1 MALHREVQSRVTQ
14 ESEKVVIVGIDFGTS
29 FTKVYFNQEGNIKQ
43 PLKFNVNGK
52 QSYFLPTELYYDPAS
67 NKVFFDKTSDRE
79 CLKYFKYSMI
89 NNDLVTSETLAKNNP
104 DMNPKAEFL
113 CSIYYLA
120 SLIKEIKIQVA
131 GILKTS
137 KIKYSFNMG
146 CPIDNWSN
154 KNKNSYDI
162 VLKLGYKL
170 NEEGFEDG
178 MTLEKLYAFY
188 ADNKDI
194 TFPNLQ
200 TVPELY
206 AEALWFIEQP
216 STGEGI
222 YTILDIGGGTVD
234 FASIFV
240 SRTADGEKKTT
251 IYSQNVMPL
260 GVEVLLQFMYPDRY
274 EEHRAECIEELKTR
288 KVVMPFGWV
297 ESIHGTNRKLKKAH
311 EFDVKFAND
320 GIGEVKERNSKL
332 MDEQLKKGHIPYYA
346 FGGGADFQWYH
357 SIIDSHK
364 RAFERANIPPLK
376 KQPLVLDRIPDNR
389 LIIAEQLTRSS
400 FPEIDGFPWHFVR
413 ETLFSGI
420 DRNGDETY
428 ETTRKSTLDYHF
440 ALEDRQKEIYGD

>member
-14 ESEKVVIVGIDFGTS
+14 ESEKIVIVGIDFGTS
-29 FTKVYFNQEGNIKQ
+29 FTKVYFNQGGNIKQ
-43 PLKFNVNGK
+43 PLKFNVDGK

-170 NEEGFEDG
+170 SEEGFENG
-178 MTLEKLYAFY
+178 MTLKKLYAFY
-188 ADNKDI
+188 TENKDI

-240 SRTADGEKKTT
+240 SRTADDEKKTT

-297 ESIHGTNRKLKKAH
+297 ESIHGTNRKLKRAH
-311 EFDVKFAND
+311 EFRVAFAKEIVDVK
-320 GIGEVKERNSKL
+320 KKNSKL
-332 MDEQLKKGHIPYYA
+332 MDKQYKNGKIPYYT
-346 FGGGADFQWYH
+346 FGGGADFKWYH
-357 SIIDSHK
+357 SIINSHDS
-364 RAFERANIPPLK
+364 AFRGANIPPLK
-376 KQPLVLDRIPDNR
+376 KQPVLLSDIPDNR

-400 FPEIDGFPWHFVR
+400 FPEIDGFPWHFDF
-413 ETLFSGI
+413 EPPATPP
-420 DRNGDETY
+420 DP
-428 ETTRKSTLDYHF
+428 F

>member
-14 ESEKVVIVGIDFGTS
+14 ESEKIVIVGIDFGTS
-29 FTKVYFNQEGNIKQ
+29 FTKVYFNQGGNIKQ
-43 PLKFNVNGK
+43 PLKFNVDGK

-120 SLIKEIKIQVA
+120 SLIKEIKRQIA
-131 GILKTS
+131 DILGTS

-146 CPIDNWSN
+146 CPIDNWSD

-170 NEEGFEDG
+170 SEEGFEDG
-178 MTLEKLYAFY
+178 MTLERLYAFY

-200 TVPELY
+200 TVSELY
-206 AEALWFIEQP
+206 AEALYFIEQP

-234 FASIFV
+234 FATIYVSI
-240 SRTADGEKKTT
+240 TADGEKQTT
-251 IYSQNVMPL
+251 IYSRNVIPL
-260 GVEVLLQFMYPDRY
+260 GVEVLLQFMYPNRY
-274 EEHRAECIEELKTR
+274 ETHRAECIEELRNTSVNIPYEKSKHNTD
-288 KVVMPFGWV
+288 
-297 ESIHGTNRKLKKAH
+297 RKLEKAEKFDT
-311 EFDVKFAND
+311 EFAD

-332 MDEQLKKGHIPYYA
+332 INKQYKNGKGEIPYYS

-357 SIIDSHK
+357 SIIKFHK
-364 RAFERANIPPLK
+364 RAFDRAGIPPLER
-376 KQPLVLDRIPDNR
+376 QSFVLDRIPDNR

-400 FPEIDGFPWHFVR
+400 FPEIKNFPWHFAR

-420 DRNGDETY
+420 DRNGD
-428 ETTRKSTLDYHF
+428 
-440 ALEDRQKEIYGD
+440 

>member
-14 ESEKVVIVGIDFGTS
+14 ESEKIVIVGIDFGTS
-29 FTKVYFNQEGNIKQ
+29 FTKVYFNQGGNIKQ
-43 PLKFNVNGK
+43 PLKFNVDGK

-120 SLIKEIKIQVA
+120 SLIKEIKRQIA
-131 GILKTS
+131 DILGTS

-146 CPIDNWSN
+146 CPIDNWSD

-170 NEEGFEDG
+170 SEEGFEDG
-178 MTLEKLYAFY
+178 MTLKKLYAFY

-234 FASIFV
+234 FATIYV
-240 SRTADGEKKTT
+240 RRTADGEKKTT
-251 IYSQNVMPL
+251 IYSQKVMPL
-260 GVEVLLQFMYPDRY
+260 GVEVLLQFMYPNRY
-274 EEHRAECIEELKTR
+274 EEHRAECIEELRNTSVNIDYEKS
-288 KVVMPFGWV
+288 K
-297 ESIHGTNRKLKKAH
+297 HNTNRKLEKAQ
-311 EFDVKFAND
+311 EFRVAFAKEINDVK
-320 GIGEVKERNSKL
+320 KKNSKL
-332 MDEQLKKGHIPYYA
+332 MNKQYKNGKGEIPYYS

-357 SIIDSHK
+357 SIIKFHNSS
-364 RAFERANIPPLK
+364 FEGAKIPPLER
-376 KQPLVLDRIPDNR
+376 QPFVLDRIPDNR

-400 FPEIDGFPWHFVR
+400 FPKIDGFPWHFAR
-413 ETLFSGI
+413 
-420 DRNGDETY
+420 ETY
-428 ETTRKSTLDYHF
+428 ETTRKSRLDYQF
-440 ALEDRQKEIYGD
+440 ALEDIQKEKYGD